1 MIVCAFVLPA
11 PGIDGLADDVE
22 ARVTGLA
29 GEFAAT
35 AERVRELG
43 DALTGWTAVF
53 RGAGG
58 TRTGSCRRG
67 LCSTEECTPGIG
79 GAWRTSPVCGV
90 RHRH

>member
-53 RGAGG
+53 RAAVEDPH
-58 TRTGSCRRG
+58 TVIR
-67 LCSTEECTPGIG
+67 
-79 GAWRTSPVCGV
+79 
-90 RHRH
+90 